1 MTVGSICLVRVA
13 GTGAAPVLRPAICI
27 ADVAPTM
34 ATVRVF
40 MDVGDDQYMGTLPDY
55 GGGLDWLA
63 TLPEGGAVA
72 EWRPL

>member
-1 MTVGSICLVRVA
+1 
-13 GTGAAPVLRPAICI
+13 
-27 ADVAPTM
+27 M

-63 TLPEGGAVA
+63 TLPEGDAVA